1 MQNPDGSKSAHL
13 PWPKGYGANGLCA
26 GRKGVPVPT
35 TKTILL
41 DNDVHRE
48 LIQRCSVVGP
58 SVSVQGPTMTALLA
72 KLERFESLAA
82 ECDLIA
88 GREADGSRRELYL
101 RLGAHYRQ
109 LACDMRSVIAS
120 VDAAA

>member
-1 MQNPDGSKSAHL
+1 MQNPDGSQSAPSVAEGL
-13 PWPKGYGANGLCA
+13 WRKRTMRRAKGV
-26 GRKGVPVPT
+26 VPVPT
-35 TKTILL
+35 TNIVLL
-41 DNDVHRE
+41 DNDVHQE

-58 SVSVQGPTMTALLA
+58 SVSVQGTTMTALLA

-88 GREADGSRRELYL
+88 GREADGSKRELYL

>member
-1 MQNPDGSKSAHL
+1 
-13 PWPKGYGANGLCA
+13 
-26 GRKGVPVPT
+26 
-35 TKTILL
+35 
-41 DNDVHRE
+41 
-48 LIQRCSVVGP
+48 
-58 SVSVQGPTMTALLA
+58 MTALLA

-88 GREADGSRRELYL
+88 GREEDGSRRELYL